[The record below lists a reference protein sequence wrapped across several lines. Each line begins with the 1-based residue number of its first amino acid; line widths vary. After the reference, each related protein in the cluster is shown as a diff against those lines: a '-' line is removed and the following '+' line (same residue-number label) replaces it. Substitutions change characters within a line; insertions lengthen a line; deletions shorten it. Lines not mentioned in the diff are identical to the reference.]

1 MKGPSEAGIWL
12 GLAISLAVSLHAT
25 PHTRLYA
32 VETGLR
38 LLLSI
43 ALDPVPSNAI
53 LRRAPRA

>member
-12 GLAISLAVSLHAT
+12 GLAISFAVGLHAT

-32 VETGLR
+32 VETGLS

-43 ALDPVPSNAI
+43 ALDPCT
-53 LRRAPRA
+53 L